1 MAKLHLVRSSDDPV
15 LSIRHTGGARGA
27 IQYARSALRL
37 SWRYM
42 DAFEP
47 KPPRSTPP
55 MEVDEVRSLAA
66 ELAVVAR
73 SFGS

>member
-27 IQYARSALRL
+27 IQYARSALRVEL
-37 SWRYM
+37 ALHGCVR
-42 DAFEP
+42 AEAA
-47 KPPRSTPP
+47 RSTPP
-55 MEVDEVRSLAA
+55 MEADEVRSLAA

>member
-1 MAKLHLVRSSDDPV
+1 MIRFLASVLLAEPV
-15 LSIRHTGGARGA
+15 MRPRTPARLS
-27 IQYARSALRL
+27 RL

-47 KPPRSTPP
+47 QPPRSTPP

-66 ELAVVAR
+66 
-73 SFGS
+73 GD